1 LFVFFSRNI
10 KKLIKNTRNQS
21 PPTTQS
27 NNDDLTQEYFESFTQ
42 TLPSSYNHHHLHQQ
56 HASTIKPVIL
66 RKEVDLLKSLTLKS
80 NGNNLFKPI
89 TNDLLQPQTNTS
101 HHYDKMNHQ
110 VNKLLINNKNEND
123 LNQQQH
129 FYESVDTLEL
139 PYNKNNNLCF
149 NNNQNML
156 FNINNNN
163 DFNSTASSSTSSA
176 SSTNNFIRQMSKNQF
191 RHSLPQSNVF
201 YSFFRK

>member
-89 TNDLLQPQTNTS
+89 SNDLLQPQTNTS

-139 PYNKNNNLCF
+139 PHNK
-149 NNNQNML
+149 NNQNML

>member
-1 LFVFFSRNI
+1 M
-10 KKLIKNTRNQS
+10 IKNTRNQS

-89 TNDLLQPQTNTS
+89 SNDLLQPETNTS

-110 VNKLLINNKNEND
+110 VNKLLIKNK
-123 LNQQQH
+123 NQQQH

-139 PYNKNNNLCF
+139 PHNKNNNLCL

-201 YSFFRK
+201 YFFFRK